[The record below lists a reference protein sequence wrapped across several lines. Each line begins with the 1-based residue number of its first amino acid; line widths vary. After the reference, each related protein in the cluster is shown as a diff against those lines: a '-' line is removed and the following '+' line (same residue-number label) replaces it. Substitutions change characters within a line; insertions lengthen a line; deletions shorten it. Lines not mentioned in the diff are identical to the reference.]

1 MYQLV
6 TVQYVLLSISD
17 CSVRAVMMMM
27 MMIII
32 VVMVGMYA
40 HVYVTGSW
48 TGGIYKFHRG

>member
-17 CSVRAVMMMM
+17 CSVRAVM